1 MAPSQQPQQQ
11 QPFNCF
17 VPGTASSTTRGIWS
31 DRTLRFS
38 LDKVE
43 ARQAVRGCLSDLRHS
58 TSFVFC
64 AVASEAASPREPV
77 ACARSQR
84 VHGPVSRFGR
94 GRSPKWISCLSR
106 VMRLALCKSRVDARG
121 LRLRVPEGGA
131 EASVLGTKLPR
142 LCRERWRGALMLL
155 PTWKQACEQTR
166 TFISGVSSWKRQLIC
181 PRLYLGERRQSIV
194 PFCR

>member
-1 MAPSQQPQQQ
+1 MAPSQQAQQQ

-64 AVASEAASPREPV
+64 AVASEGALPAS
-77 ACARSQR
+77 
-84 VHGPVSRFGR
+84 
-94 GRSPKWISCLSR
+94 
-106 VMRLALCKSRVDARG
+106 
-121 LRLRVPEGGA
+121 RLRVQEAKECMGRSVDLGGA
-131 EASVLGTKLPR
+131 DHQSEFRVSV
-142 LCRERWRGALMLL
+142 A
-155 PTWKQACEQTR
+155 
-166 TFISGVSSWKRQLIC
+166 
-181 PRLYLGERRQSIV
+181 
-194 PFCR
+194 